1 MKYVYFTEI
10 LEFTDNEFIIE
21 YETISCTACY
31 VKPLKSHKL

>member
-10 LEFTDNEFIIE
+10 LEFTDNEFIIA
-21 YETISCTACY
+21 YETISSATCY